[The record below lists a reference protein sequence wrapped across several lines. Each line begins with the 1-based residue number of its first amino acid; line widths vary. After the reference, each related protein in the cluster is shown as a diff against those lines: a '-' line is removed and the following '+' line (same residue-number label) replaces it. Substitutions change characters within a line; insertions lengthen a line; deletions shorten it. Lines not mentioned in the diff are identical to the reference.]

1 MPVYFV
7 WKKLKFYLHICIS
20 TAHEASYSRALTARL
35 GQKARRL
42 GRGKLKRAGN
52 AGKGKLL
59 TSSHR
64 SLHSTQTPLA

>member
-7 WKKLKFYLHICIS
+7 WKKVKFYLHICIS

-42 GRGKLKRAGN
+42 GRGKLKV
-52 AGKGKLL
+52 K
-59 TSSHR
+59 
-64 SLHSTQTPLA
+64 